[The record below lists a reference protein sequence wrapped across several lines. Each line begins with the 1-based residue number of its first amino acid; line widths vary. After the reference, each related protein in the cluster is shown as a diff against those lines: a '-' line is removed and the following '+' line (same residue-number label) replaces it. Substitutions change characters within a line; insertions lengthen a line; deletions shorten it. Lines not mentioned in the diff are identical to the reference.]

1 MLDEGGALKCADT
14 ESPWK
19 SSLSLSESNQ
29 IPQRCAVFPSH
40 FSTFVNFNKDT
51 LNVSKYNPPP
61 PKKNVY
67 IYDATDLYQ
76 CYHISNE
83 CCSFQISVNQR
94 IQKSTSFHK
103 NIKQHNCF
111 EQ

>member
-40 FSTFVNFNKDT
+40 FSTHSPSCLVMFPMEHRQALEQEAGRTGTYKT
-51 LNVSKYNPPP
+51 
-61 PKKNVY
+61 
-67 IYDATDLYQ
+67 Q
-76 CYHISNE
+76 
-83 CCSFQISVNQR
+83 
-94 IQKSTSFHK
+94 TSFLSLT
-103 NIKQHNCF
+103 
-111 EQ
+111 EA